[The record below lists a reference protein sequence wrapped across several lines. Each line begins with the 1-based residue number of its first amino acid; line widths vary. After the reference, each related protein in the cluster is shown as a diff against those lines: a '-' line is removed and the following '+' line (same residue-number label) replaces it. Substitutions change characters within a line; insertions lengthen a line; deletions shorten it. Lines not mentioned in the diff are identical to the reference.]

1 MLLDLRQRLE
11 YGLLLAIALFMRAM
25 PLDVATAVS
34 ARVWRFVAPMT
45 RRHRRALKNLEKM
58 MPEKSPAEREAIAL
72 GMWDNLGRV
81 MAETFLLHRILKE
94 PWRIELEN
102 PALMERYRD
111 KAGAT
116 VIASP
121 HMGNWE
127 VAIWPAGAFGARAAG
142 VYRIVENPYVDRF
155 LRRLREPLYP
165 AGMFATKSDDGFN
178 TVMRIAAFVRQGGTL
193 GMLADLAE
201 WKGVQV
207 PFFGHMMSA
216 TTAPAWLARR
226 AGASLWVGRVIRIG
240 KQSRFKIAMK
250 ELKVPR
256 TDDAGEDIRELT
268 ASVQRQFEAWIREH
282 PEQWMWSNKRWRDYE
297 MPGGSQD

>member
-1 MLLDLRQRLE
+1 
-11 YGLLLAIALFMRAM
+11 
-25 PLDVATAVS
+25 
-34 ARVWRFVAPMT
+34 
-45 RRHRRALKNLEKM
+45 
-58 MPEKSPAEREAIAL
+58 
-72 GMWDNLGRV
+72 
-81 MAETFLLHRILKE
+81 LKE
-94 PWRIELEN
+94 PWRIEFEN
-102 PALMERYRD
+102 PALIERYRD
-111 KAGAT
+111 KVGAM
-116 VIASP
+116 VFASL

-127 VAIWPAGAFGARAAG
+127 VAMSPVAAFGARAAM

-155 LRRLREPLYP
+155 LRRLRESLYP

-268 ASVQRQFEAWIREH
+268 ASIQRQFEAWIREY

-297 MPGGSQD
+297 MPGGTQD